1 MIFFTPVFY
10 HPDQLSS
17 GVQIIV
23 LAWNPF
29 TYLIE
34 AFRAPLI
41 GAPLLPSYY
50 IGTAV
55 VTVINVALGLA
66 VFTRARSRLPYW
78 VA

>member
-1 MIFFTPVFY
+1 MLV
-10 HPDQLSS
+10 
-17 GVQIIV
+17 
-23 LAWNPF
+23 WNPF
-29 TYLIE
+29 TYLIL

-50 IGTAV
+50 IGTAIL
-55 VTVINVALGLA
+55 TVINVVVGLA